1 VNKGKYERYG
11 YWKEE
16 KISIRE
22 NGRWKGKIFADMKIK
37 ERSMHH

>member
-11 YWKEE
+11 YWKE
-16 KISIRE
+16 KKRLIRE
-22 NGRWKGKIFADMKIK
+22 NGRWKRKNFAEMKIK